1 MNQCHVYTWQTSEER
16 TCFKRRWI
24 VSASDVRNRQTSSS
38 PGCISVYLCIYFLFS
53 KQNFICGWRLLHSNF
68 LASSET
74 QWFLLNEMAPGQHI
88 LRLSAPGG
96 VPGFIFFITYEAVL
110 LAFIFL
116 IKRPFIS
123 FFMLPWEPLWGP
135 ADRPERGD
143 VNWPWP
149 EKGRQTDGIPELS
162 DSLNRPQQ
170 RYLFHCFCT
179 FSFRAQWKI
188 NMKRPENRQI
198 ETEWVILPQQ
208 TCWQVKITA
217 WVTLQLSPLHKPA
230 L

>member
-1 MNQCHVYTWQTSEER
+1 MNSICLWCPKQANIQLSRLYFCVFMHLFSIFQAKLYLWLETFAQSFFGIKWNSVISLKWNGTQTAHPETER
-16 TCFKRRWI
+16 TWR
-24 VSASDVRNRQTSSS
+24 SSW
-38 PGCISVYLCIYFLFS
+38 VYLFYYLWS
-53 KQNFICGWRLLHSNF
+53 RGD
-68 LASSET
+68 
-74 QWFLLNEMAPGQHI
+74 
-88 LRLSAPGG
+88 
-96 VPGFIFFITYEAVL
+96 